1 MTEPKSPKPPPD
13 KRWLR
18 AKSARGGS
26 DRARKEFR
34 AGPWLAAAVVLA
46 SAGITAMIV
55 ALFLPETSPMS
66 GVGVLLILA
75 AAGPY
80 GWALRIRVR
89 HTLEASQ
96 SRLEQSLLDA
106 QAAQNEQ
113 LARLNELTRQLKAH
127 TRAFKL
133 EQVEEE
139 VYSEILGIDAD
150 DVAFMEWPED
160 GLRDSV
166 HVYFLEGPSVTYS
179 LTLDQMNQAAETINQ
194 RMGEH
199 DREDGGTA

>member
-1 MTEPKSPKPPPD
+1 MTISPDDDDTVPV
-13 KRWLR
+13 L
-18 AKSARGGS
+18 
-26 DRARKEFR
+26 KEFR

-46 SAGITAMIV
+46 SAGITAMII
-55 ALFLPETSPMS
+55 ALFLPETSAMP
-66 GVGVLLILA
+66 GVGVLLFLA
-75 AAGPY
+75 ATGSY

-106 QAAQNEQ
+106 QASQNEQ

-127 TRAFKL
+127 TQAFKL
-133 EQVEEE
+133 ERVEEE
-139 VYSEILGIDAD
+139 VYSEILGVDAD

-166 HVYFLEGPSVTYS
+166 VVYFSEGTSATYS
-179 LTLDQMNQAAETINQ
+179 LTIDQMNQAAETINQ
-194 RMGEH
+194 RMDDSE
-199 DREDGGTA
+199 EQS